1 MKSATAE
8 RVKAERV
15 KAERVKAG
23 HCTRVKAE
31 REGRA

>member
-15 KAERVKAG
+15 QAERVKAG